1 MSHEGNENAAGKKK
15 MELNKR
21 QLKVQEKN
29 DGGEDGCKP
38 RSPGI
43 TSYFKQYL
51 DEPVDRM

>member
-1 MSHEGNENAAGKKK
+1 MKATRMQQGKKK
-15 MELNKR
+15 MEQNKR

-51 DEPVDRM
+51 DEPVDRV